1 MRKQLEEAQKLRDR
15 AEKAKVEAEE
25 AKVKAEREKDEAEQ
39 HDYDVGVAETE
50 DSLMTKVPAVCRAYC
65 AQTWEEALNWA
76 GIDASFE
83 LRRPENIFFPP
94 AIRVPNQKEAAPPV
108 IPPAEDAQ
116 LQNPPPPSQQKR
128 AKEAEIQKGTSSDK
142 VAEAL
147 QPGAAFESFE
157 KDLASTN
164 LPVGGAFKEKDK
176 KVPPEAVDKAPK
188 SKLQIKLKPSFL
200 SFSFIG

>member
-1 MRKQLEEAQKLRDR
+1 MRKQLEKAQKLRGW

-39 HDYDVGVAETE
+39 HGYNVGVAETE
-50 DSLMTKVPAVCRAYC
+50 DSLMTKVPAVCRAYYT
-65 AQTWEEALNWA
+65 QTWEKALNRA

-116 LQNPPPPSQQKR
+116 LQNPPPPNQQEQ
-128 AKEAEIQKGTSSDK
+128 AKEVEIQKGTSSDK

-157 KDLASTN
+157 KDLASTT
-164 LPVGGAFKEKDK
+164 LPVGGVSKEKDK
-176 KVPPEAVDKAPK
+176 KVPPKAADKAPK
-188 SKLQIKLKPSFL
+188 SKLQINLKP
-200 SFSFIG
+200 